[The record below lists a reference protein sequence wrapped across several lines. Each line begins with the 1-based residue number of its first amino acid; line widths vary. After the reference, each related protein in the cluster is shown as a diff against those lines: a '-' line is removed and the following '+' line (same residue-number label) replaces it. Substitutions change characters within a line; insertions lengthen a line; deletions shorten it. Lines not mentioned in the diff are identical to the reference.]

1 MANFLAPVPDGQML
15 LANEPASDNAP
26 PSVRPSSL
34 IQRELYRDSL
44 HKQQTGGTR
53 IPPLPG
59 PPAGVA
65 VIADVLDAPAD
76 EAVIT
81 RTRNGVA
88 ALTRKFPVYR
98 A

>member
-59 PPAGVA
+59 PPAGAPPHRVTGGDKAPRRLA
-65 VIADVLDAPAD
+65 VCRSIDRH
-76 EAVIT
+76 T
-81 RTRNGVA
+81 SS
-88 ALTRKFPVYR
+88 
-98 A
+98 